1 MATLISGIYSRAFCD
16 GSQRQGWLGTYE
28 ARNSDSSTRTAWAG
42 RNTLSVLG
50 LPNGNYVTELRL
62 GLPRPGKNFSIDLEI
77 GPEGQISSTATLAYK
92 FLSDENSSYNN
103 AGSGT
108 AKDGTFYFDL
118 PGSTH
123 TLQYSGELTGSNG
136 YLYIWHGTAVSGR
149 VSPV

>member
-62 GLPRPGKNFSIDLEI
+62 GLPRPGKNFSIDLDATFAAYSTC
-77 GPEGQISSTATLAYK
+77 GVSTSS
-92 FLSDENSSYNN
+92 
-103 AGSGT
+103 
-108 AKDGTFYFDL
+108 
-118 PGSTH
+118 P
-123 TLQYSGELTGSNG
+123 
-136 YLYIWHGTAVSGR
+136 
-149 VSPV
+149 